1 MKNFKL
7 FMKAADEEMSKEI
20 ALIIFFSIMG
30 FIVWICYVYPIVFIL
45 LSIVFTCII
54 MVEMVQGFSKWSKK
68 VMKTYKQLKG
78 ENNGK
83 I

>member
-54 MVEMVQGFSKWSKK
+54 MVEMVKGFSKWSKK
-68 VMKTYKQLKG
+68 VMKKYKQLKG
-78 ENNGK
+78 ESYEK

>member
-7 FMKAADEEMSKEI
+7 FMEAVAEEMSEKI

-68 VMKTYKQLKG
+68 VMKKYKQLKG
-78 ENNGK
+78 ESYEK

>member
-68 VMKTYKQLKG
+68 VMKKYKQLKG
-78 ENNGK
+78 ESYEKN
-83 I
+83 

>member
-7 FMKAADEEMSKEI
+7 FMKAVYEEMSEEI

-45 LSIVFTCII
+45 LSIVFTYII
-54 MVEMVQGFSKWSKK
+54 MADIVQGFSKLSKK
-68 VMKTYKQLKG
+68 VMKKYKQLKG

>member
-7 FMKAADEEMSKEI
+7 FMKAVDEELSEGACMV
-20 ALIIFFSIMG
+20 IFFSIMG

-45 LSIVFTCII
+45 LSIVFTYII

-68 VMKTYKQLKG
+68 VMKKYKQLKG

>member
-68 VMKTYKQLKG
+68 VMKKYKQLKG

>member
-7 FMKAADEEMSKEI
+7 FMKAVYEEMSEEI

-45 LSIVFTCII
+45 LSIVFTYII
-54 MVEMVQGFSKWSKK
+54 MADMVQGFSKWSKK
-68 VMKTYKQLKG
+68 VMKKYKQLKG

>member
-30 FIVWICYVYPIVFIL
+30 FIIWICYVYPIVFIL

-68 VMKTYKQLKG
+68 VMKKYKQLKG
-78 ENNGK
+78 ESYEKN
-83 I
+83 

>member
-1 MKNFKL
+1 
-7 FMKAADEEMSKEI
+7 MKAVDEEMSEEI

-45 LSIVFTCII
+45 LSIVFTYII
-54 MVEMVQGFSKWSKK
+54 MVKMVQGFSKWSKK
-68 VMKTYKQLKG
+68 VMKKYKQLKG
-78 ENNGK
+78 ESYEK